1 MPEETGKTLIII
13 IIIIIIIIALYSN
26 KLELV

>member
-1 MPEETGKTLIII
+1 MPEETGKTLII